1 MPATRG
7 ISGAYSQES
16 ATCVLNHS
24 FQTVYARPRVMKLRA
39 GPQPFLRNQNRVR
52 KIKEVA

>member
-24 FQTVYARPRVMKLRA
+24 LQTVYARPRVMKVRA
-39 GPQPFLRNQNRVR
+39 GPHPLARNQNRVR
-52 KIKEVA
+52 KTKEVA